1 MNSKLEHEDKDIA
14 TDQRTLW
21 LCFLG
26 LLCIIF
32 IYLLSAG
39 KRKKG
44 SLVQYYNVDKKTF
57 NKWLQFF
64 CPDIIS
70 NMEEYK
76 RKRKISSSLYY
87 AISSRLGNPNL
98 HPILTKKEIVK
109 LGEGTYSSL
118 RSSVEKY
125 PERFGLPSYNAYR
138 SLKKFPPNSSREILI
153 QFG

>member
-1 MNSKLEHEDKDIA
+1 MNSKLDHEDKDIA
-14 TDQRTLW
+14 TDQRALW
-21 LCFLG
+21 LCLFG
-26 LLCIIF
+26 LLFIIF
-32 IYLLSAG
+32 IYLLSVG

-76 RKRKISSSLYY
+76 RKRTISFSLYY
-87 AISSRLGNPNL
+87 TISTRLGNPNL
-98 HPILTKKEIVK
+98 HPILTKKEIVR

-118 RSSVEKY
+118 RSSVENY
-125 PERFGLPSYNAYR
+125 PDRFGLPSYHAFR
-138 SLKKFPPNSSREILI
+138 SLKKFPPNISQRILM

>member
-14 TDQRTLW
+14 TYQRTLW
-21 LCFLG
+21 LCFFG
-26 LLCIIF
+26 LLFIIF
-32 IYLLSAG
+32 IYLLSVG

-57 NKWLQFF
+57 NKWLQLF
-64 CPDIIS
+64 CPDLIS

-76 RKRKISSSLYY
+76 RKRTISASLYH
-87 AISSRLGNPNL
+87 AILSRLGNPNCN
-98 HPILTKKEIVK
+98 PILTKKEIVK

-125 PERFGLPSYNAYR
+125 PKCFGLPSYYAYR
-138 SLKKFPPNSSREILI
+138 SLKKFPPNISQRILFH
-153 QFG
+153 FG